1 MAPKVS
7 EQYRNAK
14 REQILRGAREAL
26 SVAPIN
32 ETSTADIAAAA
43 EVSEGTLYNYFP
55 SKQALLVEL
64 ARSDRTTPA
73 IGQADVP
80 EQGNMQQEFRDVLA
94 KIFDE
99 RLDSPELR
107 AEGRLSLTWWQA
119 AAHDEDIRQAQR
131 ESMEPLLST
140 LEIWVRR
147 WQQRGDLDR
156 RLHPLSAAQ
165 AITSL
170 ILGLRIF
177 AAIDGHVD
185 WIAYAHAVEILLTG
199 SHTLDR
205 HESSQ

>member
-80 EQGNMQQEFRDVLA
+80 EQGNMQQEFRDILA

-140 LEIWVRR
+140 LRYGFVVGNSAGTLTGDCIRSRQHKPSRR
-147 WQQRGDLDR
+147 SSSDYEYLT
-156 RLHPLSAAQ
+156 RLMA
-165 AITSL
+165 T
-170 ILGLRIF
+170 
-177 AAIDGHVD
+177 
-185 WIAYAHAVEILLTG
+185 LTG
-199 SHTLDR
+199 SPMPTP
-205 HESSQ
+205 